1 MGIFGGLH
9 VESNRGSVSG
19 MQAGIV
25 EQSVRTGAS
34 REVIENV
41 SSDKSSSALQNL
53 SAGDT
58 ITGQMISREGDV
70 VQLLLSDETVIQAK
84 LDREMQMQPGQM
96 ITFTVKTTNN
106 GNIALAPL
114 FTNTTDMK
122 TAAKAL
128 MNAGLSVNDGNMK
141 MVSSMM
147 KEGLP
152 IGRDSLVYM
161 KGQSA
166 LFPTADVTNL
176 VQMHRMGIPMTEQN
190 VEQFS
195 AYKNYEHQV
204 LDAANHIG
212 ELVGDTL
219 GEMVSANPSEA
230 VAFFDTI
237 LELMTENN
245 STVAGDAATMTN
257 LENAYLVN
265 DYAAS
270 IASDENNNFMPGEEA
285 TKVASDKAQDIAPGN
300 LQNGSSEINAVVTGQ
315 VQNASAQDTDATIAM
330 LKAIMQQGNTAFM
343 SDEQMGQARATGQ
356 PGEAAL
362 QETQIHP
369 DGSVMQSGGTNSVQ
383 ETMEQLLRDLEAY
396 TSQNDTAKQL
406 VEDFARGN
414 ISGADLLKHLKQECK
429 DPAQFR
435 ALLSNHGVQKLL
447 GKSLTDAWKL
457 TAEQTSSKTEVKE
470 LYRRMEEQTRQIMD
484 TLQASAKAD
493 SPLASAVTKLQNNLD
508 FMNQLNQM
516 FPYVQLPLS
525 LSGSEAHGELY
536 VYTNKKN
543 LAKENGSVSA
553 LLHLDMEHLGTVDV
567 MVRMNSEQHVNT
579 NFMVASEA
587 VLDLIESHLDEL
599 TARLN
604 KRGYHME
611 TSCSLQEED
620 GSVMDKMIEQDRPI
634 SVISTTAFDARA

>member
-19 MQAGIV
+19 MQAGTA

-84 LDREMQMQPGQM
+84 LDREMQMLPGQM
-96 ITFTVKTTNN
+96 ITFTVKTSNN
-106 GNIALAPL
+106 GTIALAPL

-166 LFPTADVTNL
+166 LFPTANVTNL

-230 VAFFDTI
+230 VAFFDAI
-237 LELMTENN
+237 LELLTEKN
-245 STVAGDAATMTN
+245 STVAGDAAPMTN

-265 DYAAS
+265 DDAAS
-270 IASDENNNFMPGEEA
+270 LASDENNNLMSGAEA
-285 TKVASDKAQDIAPGN
+285 AKVASDK
-300 LQNGSSEINAVVTGQ
+300 
-315 VQNASAQDTDATIAM
+315 AQDTDATIAM
-330 LKAIMQQGNTAFM
+330 LKAIMQQGDTTSM
-343 SDEQMGQARATGQ
+343 PDEQLGQARATGQ

-369 DGSVMQSGGTNSVQ
+369 DGSVMHSGGTNSVQ
-383 ETMEQLLRDLEAY
+383 ETMEQLIRDLDAFAA
-396 TSQNDTAKQL
+396 QNDAAKSL
-406 VEDFARGN
+406 VEAFAKGN
-414 ISGADLLKHLKQECK
+414 ISGAELLKHLKQECK

-435 ALLSNHGVQKLL
+435 ALLSNQGVQKLL

-457 TAEQTSSKTEVKE
+457 TAEQTSSKAEVKE

-493 SPLASAVTKLQNNLD
+493 SPLAGAVTRLQNNLD

-543 LAKENGSVSA
+543 LAKENGTVSA

-579 NFMVASEA
+579 NFMVASEE
-587 VLDLIESHLDEL
+587 VLDLIEAHLDEL

-620 GSVMDKMIEQDRPI
+620 NSVMDKMIEQDRPI

>member
-9 VESNRGSVSG
+9 VESNRGSVGG
-19 MQAGIV
+19 MQAGAV

-34 REVIENV
+34 GEVIENV

-96 ITFTVKTTNN
+96 ITFTVKTSNN
-106 GNIALAPL
+106 GTIALAPL

-237 LELMTENN
+237 LELLTESN

-265 DYAAS
+265 DDAAS
-270 IASDENNNFMPGEEA
+270 LASDENNNLMSGAEA
-285 TKVASDKAQDIAPGN
+285 AKVASDK
-300 LQNGSSEINAVVTGQ
+300 
-315 VQNASAQDTDATIAM
+315 AQDTDATIAM
-330 LKAIMQQGNTAFM
+330 LKAIMQQGDTTSM
-343 SDEQMGQARATGQ
+343 PDEQLGQARATGQ
-356 PGEAAL
+356 PGEATL

-383 ETMEQLLRDLEAY
+383 ETMEQLIRDLDAFAA
-396 TSQNDTAKQL
+396 QNDAAKSL
-406 VEDFARGN
+406 VEAFAKGN
-414 ISGADLLKHLKQECK
+414 ISGAELLKHLKQECK

-435 ALLSNHGVQKLL
+435 ALLSNQGVQKLL

-457 TAEQTSSKTEVKE
+457 TAEQTSSKAEVKE

-484 TLQASAKAD
+484 TLQAGAKAD
-493 SPLASAVTKLQNNLD
+493 SPLAGAVTRLQNNLD

-543 LAKENGSVSA
+543 LAKENGTVSA

-579 NFMVASEA
+579 NFMVASEE
-587 VLDLIESHLDEL
+587 VLDLIEAHLDEL

>member
-19 MQAGIV
+19 MQAGTA

-96 ITFTVKTTNN
+96 ITFTVKTSNN
-106 GNIALAPL
+106 GTIALAPL

-265 DYAAS
+265 DDAAS
-270 IASDENNNFMPGEEA
+270 LASDENNNLMSGAEA
-285 TKVASDKAQDIAPGN
+285 AKVASDK
-300 LQNGSSEINAVVTGQ
+300 
-315 VQNASAQDTDATIAM
+315 AQDTDATIAM
-330 LKAIMQQGNTAFM
+330 LKAIMQQGDTTSM
-343 SDEQMGQARATGQ
+343 PDEQLGQARATGQ

-383 ETMEQLLRDLEAY
+383 ETMEQLIRDLDAF
-396 TSQNDTAKQL
+396 TAQNDAAKSL
-406 VEDFARGN
+406 VEAFAKGN
-414 ISGADLLKHLKQECK
+414 ISGAELLKHLKQECK

-435 ALLSNHGVQKLL
+435 ALLSNQGVQKLL

-457 TAEQTSSKTEVKE
+457 TAEQTSSKAEVKE

-484 TLQASAKAD
+484 TLQAGAKAD
-493 SPLASAVTKLQNNLD
+493 SPLAGAVTRLQNNLD

-543 LAKENGSVSA
+543 LAKENGTVSA

-567 MVRMNSEQHVNT
+567 MVRMNSEQYVNT
-579 NFMVASEA
+579 NFMVASEE
-587 VLDLIESHLDEL
+587 VLDLIEAHLDEL

>member
-19 MQAGIV
+19 MQAGTA

-96 ITFTVKTTNN
+96 ITFTVKTSNN
-106 GNIALAPL
+106 GTIALAPL

-176 VQMHRMGIPMTEQN
+176 VQMHRMGIPLTEQN

-237 LELMTENN
+237 LELLTEKN
-245 STVAGDAATMTN
+245 SMVAGDAAPMTN

-265 DYAAS
+265 DDAAS
-270 IASDENNNFMPGEEA
+270 LASDENNNLMSGAEA
-285 TKVASDKAQDIAPGN
+285 AKVASDKAQD
-300 LQNGSSEINAVVTGQ
+300 
-315 VQNASAQDTDATIAM
+315 TDSPIAM
-330 LKAIMQQGNTAFM
+330 LKAIMQQGDTTSM
-343 SDEQMGQARATGQ
+343 PDEQLGQARATGQ

-383 ETMEQLLRDLEAY
+383 ETMEQLIRDLDAFAA
-396 TSQNDTAKQL
+396 QNDAAKSL
-406 VEDFARGN
+406 VEAFAKGN
-414 ISGADLLKHLKQECK
+414 ISGAELLKHLKQGCK

-435 ALLSNHGVQKLL
+435 ALLSNQGVQKLL

-457 TAEQTSSKTEVKE
+457 TAEQTSSKAEVKE

-493 SPLASAVTKLQNNLD
+493 SPLAGAVTRLQNNLD

-525 LSGSEAHGELY
+525 LSGSDAHGELY

-543 LAKENGSVSA
+543 LAKENGTVSA

-579 NFMVASEA
+579 NFMVASEE
-587 VLDLIESHLDEL
+587 VLDLIEAHLDEL

>member
-19 MQAGIV
+19 MQAGTA

-96 ITFTVKTTNN
+96 ITFTVKTSNN
-106 GNIALAPL
+106 GTIALAPL

-237 LELMTENN
+237 LELLTEKN
-245 STVAGDAATMTN
+245 SMVAGDAAPMTN

-265 DYAAS
+265 DDAAS
-270 IASDENNNFMPGEEA
+270 LASDENNNLMSGAETA
-285 TKVASDKAQDIAPGN
+285 KVASDK
-300 LQNGSSEINAVVTGQ
+300 
-315 VQNASAQDTDATIAM
+315 AQDTDATIAM
-330 LKAIMQQGNTAFM
+330 LKAIMQQGDTTSM
-343 SDEQMGQARATGQ
+343 PDEQLGQARATGQ

-362 QETQIHP
+362 QEIQVHP
-369 DGSVMQSGGTNSVQ
+369 DGNVMQSGGTNSVQ
-383 ETMEQLLRDLEAY
+383 ETMEQLIRDLDAF
-396 TSQNDTAKQL
+396 TAQNDAAKSL
-406 VEDFARGN
+406 VEAFAKGN
-414 ISGADLLKHLKQECK
+414 ISGAELLKHLKQECK

-435 ALLSNHGVQKLL
+435 ALLSNQGVQKLL

-457 TAEQTSSKTEVKE
+457 TAEQTSSKAEVKE

-493 SPLASAVTKLQNNLD
+493 SPLAGAVTRLQNNLD

-516 FPYVQLPLS
+516 FPYVQLPLA

-543 LAKENGSVSA
+543 LAKENGTVSA

-567 MVRMNSEQHVNT
+567 MVRMNSEQYVNT
-579 NFMVASEA
+579 NFMVASEE
-587 VLDLIESHLDEL
+587 VLDLIEAHLDEL

>member
-19 MQAGIV
+19 MQAGTA

-96 ITFTVKTTNN
+96 ITFTVKTSNN
-106 GNIALAPL
+106 GTIALAPL

-237 LELMTENN
+237 LELLTESN

-265 DYAAS
+265 DDAAS
-270 IASDENNNFMPGEEA
+270 LASDENNNLMSGAEA
-285 TKVASDKAQDIAPGN
+285 AKVASDK
-300 LQNGSSEINAVVTGQ
+300 
-315 VQNASAQDTDATIAM
+315 AQDTDATIAM
-330 LKAIMQQGNTAFM
+330 LKAIMQQGDTTSM
-343 SDEQMGQARATGQ
+343 PDEQLGQARATGQ
-356 PGEAAL
+356 PGEATL

-383 ETMEQLLRDLEAY
+383 ETMEQLIRDLDAFTEQNEA
-396 TSQNDTAKQL
+396 AKSL
-406 VEDFARGN
+406 VEAFAKGN
-414 ISGADLLKHLKQECK
+414 ISGAELLKHLKQECK

-435 ALLSNHGVQKLL
+435 TLLSNQGVQKLL

-457 TAEQTSSKTEVKE
+457 TAEQTSSKAEVKE

-484 TLQASAKAD
+484 TLQAGAKAD
-493 SPLASAVTKLQNNLD
+493 SPLAGAVTRLQNNLD

-543 LAKENGSVSA
+543 LAKENGTVSA

-579 NFMVASEA
+579 NFMVASEE
-587 VLDLIESHLDEL
+587 VLDLIEAHLDEL